1 MKCDTRD
8 QSVTF
13 LNDRLAA
20 YESHYNSK
28 LLDHHEMTVVNPRS
42 RICYTYIHTYIY
54 I

>member
-1 MKCDTRD
+1 MKCDTSD
-8 QSVTF
+8 QSGTF

-28 LLDHHEMTVVNPRS
+28 LLDHHEMTVVNSRS
-42 RICYTYIHTYIY
+42 RIYYTYIY